1 MEKREMTKVQLFL
14 NITGE
19 TEEFGSIK
27 NRYRLEKY
35 IPSEVLADMSVLDIL
50 GYKASDYEDGE
61 KNGTKFDEFR
71 DSHHAE
77 TARGCDGGYLDWS
90 IAPSFFERLYF
101 HSRYIE
107 ERDAFGKWHVTMTV
121 QTKEIVI
128 HHYEADYEGR
138 YCDAVIEP
146 YGYIFGNIITTYF
159 YFPNIYKPPHVISGK
174 TRLYDFDVDGQL
186 KKATDR
192 MKAAYESLREE
203 SKKADYAEL
212 YAGILAK

>member
-1 MEKREMTKVQLFL
+1 MGKREMTKVQLFL

-50 GYKASDYEDGE
+50 GYKASDYEEGGN
-61 KNGTKFDEFR
+61 NGTEYDEFQ
-71 DSHHAE
+71 DSYYAE
-77 TARGCDGGYLDWS
+77 TAKGSEGVHLDWS
-90 IAPSFFERLYF
+90 KAPSFFQWLYF
-101 HSRYIE
+101 HPWCID
-107 ERDAFGKWHVTMTV
+107 ERDTVGQWHVTMTV

-138 YCDAVIEP
+138 YRDAVIEP

-159 YFPNIYKPPHVISGK
+159 YFPNIYKTPHVISRK

-203 SKKADYAEL
+203 SKKQNYAEL
-212 YAGILAK
+212 YAGILAE